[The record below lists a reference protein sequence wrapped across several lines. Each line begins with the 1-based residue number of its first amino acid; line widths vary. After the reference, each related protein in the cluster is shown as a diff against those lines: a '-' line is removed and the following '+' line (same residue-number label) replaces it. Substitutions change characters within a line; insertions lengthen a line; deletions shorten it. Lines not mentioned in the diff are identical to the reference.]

1 MLIKKA
7 VPIFVMSSVESGMQ
21 QELGGVVLHLIS
33 RVLKKNA
40 DTMMQIDKQVKDI
53 FREHGVLRYEVF
65 QLSNTDVPME
75 GFTNIAKIVSANQD
89 EEVWVESLYFRDH
102 QHLGEVMTKIQN
114 DERMTS
120 LMKQCMNLMSPGT
133 SYITGEFNRLKV

>member
-1 MLIKKA
+1 
-7 VPIFVMSSVESGMQ
+7 MSSIESEMQ
-21 QELGGVVLHLIS
+21 RELGGVVLHLIS

-40 DTMMQIDKQVKDI
+40 ETMMQIDRQVKDI
-53 FREHGVLRYEVF
+53 FRELGVLRYEIF

-75 GFTNIAKIVSANQD
+75 GFTNIAKVVSANHD

-114 DERMTS
+114 DERMES
-120 LMKQCMNLMSPGT
+120 LMKQCMNLLSPGT
-133 SYITGEFNRLKV
+133 GYIMGEFNRLKV

>member
-40 DTMMQIDKQVKDI
+40 DTMMQIDKQVKDV

-65 QLSNTDVPME
+65 
-75 GFTNIAKIVSANQD
+75 
-89 EEVWVESLYFRDH
+89 
-102 QHLGEVMTKIQN
+102 
-114 DERMTS
+114 
-120 LMKQCMNLMSPGT
+120 
-133 SYITGEFNRLKV
+133 